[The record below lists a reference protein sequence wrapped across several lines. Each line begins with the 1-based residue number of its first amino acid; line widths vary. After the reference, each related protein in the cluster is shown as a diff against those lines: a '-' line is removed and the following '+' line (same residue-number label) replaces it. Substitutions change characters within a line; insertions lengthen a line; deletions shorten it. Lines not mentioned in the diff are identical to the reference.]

1 MTNTE
6 DMRLLSY
13 EKSTSKMI
21 KYGLIASLGFGAFV
35 ASLYFAVTAF
45 KVGLIDGL
53 LIALVVVMGL

>member
-1 MTNTE
+1 
-6 DMRLLSY
+6 MRLLSY

-21 KYGLIASLGFGAFV
+21 KHGLIASLGFGAFV
-35 ASLYFAVTAF
+35 ALLYFAVTAF